1 MPPPPPSKLRRKDP
15 RRHEGLCLPSLP
27 PSLLPRPVWH
37 PSLSAQV
44 GHSPLAVPRRRRIKS
59 SLRHSIKK
67 AFAARRREGE
77 RKIRSTRGWRGKGR
91 TARARAGIY
100 TLFSPGGMQAG
111 MARGQRRS
119 VAQSVW
125 VVGCQIMQEHC
136 QIGRERR
143 TAFPLPSR
151 AQTTKESTGQ
161 REEES

>member
-77 RKIRSTRGWRGKGR
+77 RKIRSIRGRRGKGR
-91 TARARAGIY
+91 TAQTRGRAFTHCFLRVACKQSQCGWVGAKSCRSTAKWKGRGKLTPAPPDARTRA
-100 TLFSPGGMQAG
+100 TKWSLSAK
-111 MARGQRRS
+111 
-119 VAQSVW
+119 
-125 VVGCQIMQEHC
+125 
-136 QIGRERR
+136 GRE
-143 TAFPLPSR
+143 
-151 AQTTKESTGQ
+151 EGC
-161 REEES
+161 